1 MSAESPKDQ
10 SHESV
15 FKTTKEN
22 RSPFLDKNLE
32 PRLNRLLGVSEKRG
46 SNIVSKIKEDIDKVV
61 KIFESKPRN
70 QEECDTQGVLY
81 VEYAAYISN
90 FINSIPKA
98 EDRERMKTLIDPLLV
113 AIHDAIEKLAEL
125 NNTAVEEVS
134 TQTLENQ
141 FKETLNTAMKTDSE
155 PVEQETDQGDT
166 KKGEKIENAE
176 EEPVQKP
183 TGDQKKSKRGAKATT
198 AGGFQDLILND
209 EGQIAT
215 KTTPQEKVADA
226 DTQKVGPEQSLTLKT
241 KDRRSLGKKEVDNVT
256 TLDTLEA
263 FLVDKLSLEDVR
275 ITEKVGDSF
284 LEQAKVILNKEL
296 EEAKENPSHLKSLQE
311 KILKLEGKLNELYVF
326 TGNKSG
332 PFTRE
337 GDGIGSGLPEN
348 DNKDI
353 KRGLLIRLYT
363 GFTYILKDILEI
375 QEVNK
380 DNDSKTEERQNKQPV
395 EQREVVKELPR
406 IDTFRDLKDFLCG
419 VFLSPEVRVTK
430 DNGENFLQETYALL
444 HAEWQDLD
452 ETNLEAVKKLQTNI
466 LRLENDIDS
475 VVGFRDGEGM
485 GANIPEDTINNG
497 NRKNKI
503 FLLRRLHVQ
512 FGKLL
517 KAIQNILNEPE
528 PVEATQQEK
537 AVPKKEGGQEVKKKK
552 SQKVNRVTMKELEEQ
567 AEDALLGKVE
577 APAEGKHEL
586 WASKKTLARQRQNTE
601 KKLEEKEVTLEDMLA
616 NIIIHDDASFDDEAS
631 FANLKTI
638 KSDVG
643 FSDWIERVAAR
654 NEATQG
660 QQYIARDLASW
671 HTEYLKQKETI
682 GTLETILKGT
692 SIFDREFEKFT
703 TPEEK
708 KFAKEKLLKDLEWD
722 MVVFPRETERAIQSI
737 LESKTKTEKQAEQI
751 KQLEKQKN
759 TIERALADTGM
770 RIEGDVTFDIIHG
783 ENSEKKKVWALEDFL
798 ADMDNNYKY
807 YHGPVDGTDSPRDIR
822 RMFRLYTEAKRDKL
836 DGGNKK
842 IGLLARTFGK
852 IKRYWKKDIVDYGD
866 SNAFEANI
874 KLLQAEKLVPT
885 ETTSV
890 EEANQN
896 MMHMRH
902 IIRTVQS
909 SMNDAHQLSLDE
921 ALETIPGGEPMK
933 EKFRKILAFYI
944 KNRGTHSSLQLQA
957 RKGTEST
964 EHMANFDAK
973 IRTEKSKLQ
982 QQEIDTASALIERY
996 QNPLSFEMDVKNEF
1010 TLYRLQTLSND
1021 LKKPIKDRDA
1031 AQSLNRISKDLE
1043 SIVVD
1048 NGMSD
1053 EKIGRASCR
1062 ERV

>member
-1 MSAESPKDQ
+1 
-10 SHESV
+10 
-15 FKTTKEN
+15 
-22 RSPFLDKNLE
+22 
-32 PRLNRLLGVSEKRG
+32 
-46 SNIVSKIKEDIDKVV
+46 
-61 KIFESKPRN
+61 
-70 QEECDTQGVLY
+70 
-81 VEYAAYISN
+81 
-90 FINSIPKA
+90 
-98 EDRERMKTLIDPLLV
+98 
-113 AIHDAIEKLAEL
+113 
-125 NNTAVEEVS
+125 
-134 TQTLENQ
+134 
-141 FKETLNTAMKTDSE
+141 
-155 PVEQETDQGDT
+155 
-166 KKGEKIENAE
+166 
-176 EEPVQKP
+176 
-183 TGDQKKSKRGAKATT
+183 
-198 AGGFQDLILND
+198 
-209 EGQIAT
+209 
-215 KTTPQEKVADA
+215 
-226 DTQKVGPEQSLTLKT
+226 
-241 KDRRSLGKKEVDNVT
+241 
-256 TLDTLEA
+256 
-263 FLVDKLSLEDVR
+263 
-275 ITEKVGDSF
+275 
-284 LEQAKVILNKEL
+284 
-296 EEAKENPSHLKSLQE
+296 
-311 KILKLEGKLNELYVF
+311 
-326 TGNKSG
+326 
-332 PFTRE
+332 
-337 GDGIGSGLPEN
+337 
-348 DNKDI
+348 
-353 KRGLLIRLYT
+353 
-363 GFTYILKDILEI
+363 
-375 QEVNK
+375 
-380 DNDSKTEERQNKQPV
+380 
-395 EQREVVKELPR
+395 
-406 IDTFRDLKDFLCG
+406 
-419 VFLSPEVRVTK
+419 
-430 DNGENFLQETYALL
+430 
-444 HAEWQDLD
+444 
-452 ETNLEAVKKLQTNI
+452 
-466 LRLENDIDS
+466 
-475 VVGFRDGEGM
+475 
-485 GANIPEDTINNG
+485 
-497 NRKNKI
+497 
-503 FLLRRLHVQ
+503 
-512 FGKLL
+512 
-517 KAIQNILNEPE
+517 
-528 PVEATQQEK
+528 
-537 AVPKKEGGQEVKKKK
+537 
-552 SQKVNRVTMKELEEQ
+552 
-567 AEDALLGKVE
+567 
-577 APAEGKHEL
+577 
-586 WASKKTLARQRQNTE
+586 
-601 KKLEEKEVTLEDMLA
+601 MLA

-1053 EKIGRASCR
+1053 EIHSLHK
-1062 ERV
+1062 RVSLELAQAYVRIVAKRKEVTLAPETMRNYKLIFESSDEDIPKVVKQQYATTIIKLLKDSLKQKTKALEKLEISRFISYFENIEKTLK